1 MPCGLGGNKTTQ
13 RKLVLLGDGACG
25 KTSLLNVFTR
35 GYFPTVY
42 EPTVFENYVHDIFVD
57 NVHIELSLWDTA
69 GQEEFDRLRSLS
81 YDDTHAIMLCFSVDS
96 KDSLEN
102 VESKW
107 VGEIAENCQGVKL
120 VLVALK
126 CDLREQAGDDE
137 ASAAEGSQP
146 REKKDMIDYNQG
158 LEVARRINALRYL
171 ECSAM
176 RNRGVNE
183 AFTEAARVALSVK
196 GAGSKDNSTC
206 DVILFPL
213 SRRTDSHVVDHRP
226 SPFTRRTLEF
236 LKRQNKPNYTPS
248 LLSPSAAFP
257 PFSRPVDS
265 RQALI
270 AMLTRKVSPLHI
282 YVEHPR
288 ENGSGASGYN
298 ALFNYL
304 AADFVAASR
313 GDLGVSWARQTR

>member
-1 MPCGLGGNKTTQ
+1 MPLCGGNKTVQ

-81 YDDTHAIMLCFSVDS
+81 YDDTHTIMLCFSVDS

-126 CDLREQAGDDE
+126 CDLREKYSEEEEDTGESAQAQGQ
-137 ASAAEGSQP
+137 EGN
-146 REKKDMIDYNQG
+146 EFIDYKQG
-158 LEVARRINALRYL
+158 LEVAQRIQALRYL
-171 ECSAM
+171 ECSAKK
-176 RNRGVNE
+176 NRGVNE

-196 GAGSKDNSTC
+196 G
-206 DVILFPL
+206 P
-213 SRRTDSHVVDHRP
+213 
-226 SPFTRRTLEF
+226 
-236 LKRQNKPNYTPS
+236 
-248 LLSPSAAFP
+248 
-257 PFSRPVDS
+257 
-265 RQALI
+265 
-270 AMLTRKVSPLHI
+270 
-282 YVEHPR
+282 
-288 ENGSGASGYN
+288 GASQ
-298 ALFNYL
+298 
-304 AADFVAASR
+304 
-313 GDLGVSWARQTR
+313 GDSKCSVM

>member
-1 MPCGLGGNKTTQ
+1 MMGWGWQLTSTCLS
-13 RKLVLLGDGACG
+13 GDGACG

-57 NVHIELSLWDTA
+57 GTHIELSLWDTA

-81 YDDTHAIMLCFSVDS
+81 YDDTDLIMLCYSVDS

-107 VGEIAENCQGVKL
+107 VGEIADNCPGVKL

-126 CDLREQAGDDE
+126 CDLRENE
-137 ASAAEGSQP
+137 AEEDGANTNNPELGGQQ
-146 REKKDMIDYNQG
+146 EKKPLINYDQG

-196 GAGSKDNSTC
+196 KDSQESKCS
-206 DVILFPL
+206 V
-213 SRRTDSHVVDHRP
+213 
-226 SPFTRRTLEF
+226 
-236 LKRQNKPNYTPS
+236 
-248 LLSPSAAFP
+248 
-257 PFSRPVDS
+257 
-265 RQALI
+265 
-270 AMLTRKVSPLHI
+270 M
-282 YVEHPR
+282 
-288 ENGSGASGYN
+288 
-298 ALFNYL
+298 
-304 AADFVAASR
+304 
-313 GDLGVSWARQTR
+313 

>member
-1 MPCGLGGNKTTQ
+1 MPCGLGGNKTTK

-35 GYFPTVY
+35 GYVSLPSISLLSTNRPSSRIMFTASYLLRPGSVFFPSTANGGIVQMLTTLV
-42 EPTVFENYVHDIFVD
+42 PDIFVD
-57 NVHIELSLWDTA
+57 SVHIELSLWDTA

-107 VGEIAENCQGVKL
+107 TSEIADNCQGVKI

-126 CDLREQAGDDE
+126 CDLREQDNEDDDSTE
-137 ASAAEGSQP
+137 ATNGAQQ
-146 REKKDMIDYNQG
+146 EKKPTISYNQG
-158 LEVARRINALRYL
+158 LEVARRIGALRYL

-196 GAGSKDNSTC
+196 LAGERSDSKCS
-206 DVILFPL
+206 V
-213 SRRTDSHVVDHRP
+213 
-226 SPFTRRTLEF
+226 
-236 LKRQNKPNYTPS
+236 
-248 LLSPSAAFP
+248 
-257 PFSRPVDS
+257 
-265 RQALI
+265 
-270 AMLTRKVSPLHI
+270 M
-282 YVEHPR
+282 
-288 ENGSGASGYN
+288 
-298 ALFNYL
+298 
-304 AADFVAASR
+304 
-313 GDLGVSWARQTR
+313 